1 MLRGIYTASTSME
14 ISMRKMDIFAEN
26 VSNAQTIGYKKRT
39 FATHGFKDMMV
50 QVADGSMAPL
60 ATGAGLAATDI
71 SKKEGILRR
80 TGNPLDLA
88 IKGENGFFQIEMTRP
103 TGEKKMEL
111 TRNGRF
117 TLNKENEV
125 ITFSGAKVLD
135 VDNNAIKI
143 PRATNVDPNKVKK
156 VNNSIGPDSIEVD
169 EKGVLWD
176 LRNGGRTKIAQF
188 KVVPWQ
194 EPEATA
200 AESAEDLAKLLN
212 QYGLEIPKE
221 AQATIKAIDP
231 DAIIQ
236 KSKADKTNFREDS
249 NFFEIQQGYIEESNV
264 SLVTEMINLMMTT
277 KNYDMSQK
285 LINTEDKILDK
296 SINEMGRLQ

>member
-14 ISMRKMDIFAEN
+14 VSMRKMDIFAEN
-26 VSNAQTIGYKKRT
+26 VSNSQTIGYKKRT

-60 ATGAGLAATDI
+60 ATGAGMAATSI
-71 SKKEGILRR
+71 SRKEGILRR

-88 IKGENGFFQIEMTRP
+88 IKGDNGFFQIEISRP
-103 TGEKKMEL
+103 NGEKKIEL

-117 TLNKENEV
+117 TLNKDNEI
-125 ITFSGAKVLD
+125 ITFSGAKVFD
-135 VDNNAIKI
+135 TDNKTIKI
-143 PRATNVDPNKVKK
+143 PQATAVDQAKVKK
-156 VNNSIGPDSIEVD
+156 INNNLGPDTIEVD

-176 LRNGGRTKIAQF
+176 LRNGGRKRIAQF

-194 EPEATA
+194 EPKETTS
-200 AESAEDLAKLLN
+200 ESAESLTQLLKT
-212 QYGLEIPKE
+212 YGVEVPADAE
-221 AQATIKAIDP
+221 RAIKAIDP
-231 DAIIQ
+231 DAIIN
-236 KSKADKTNFREDS
+236 KSKTDKTNFREDP